1 MAVWFDVE
9 KFSGKNDFGLW
20 RIKMKAMLIQ
30 QGLAGALNADS
41 EKKDPDAKIDQQMRK
56 MMEKAHSTI
65 ILYLT
70 DKVFREVSR
79 ESNVVGVWAKLE
91 SFKNGKPPRGKMKA
105 MEEKFHVCRRTVSHI
120 WAEAKQQQSQGHAIN
135 SSSKKI
141 ARPRRKRVEI
151 DLELIASLDL
161 TKRSTI
167 RRIASGINCNK
178 STVGRWI
185 DQGLIKAHTSAL
197 KPDLTTQNKLLRLRF
212 CLDAIEIG
220 RLSHNLRFKSMQ
232 NIRLNHIELA
242 RTRTSYKKVMFICTV
257 CRPLFAEDG
266 SILFDGKIGIFP
278 FTEMVAAK
286 RSSKNRVAGTLEQK
300 PIESVS
306 KPVMRDYFINKIVP
320 AIIAKW
326 PSFASKD
333 VFVQQDNARPHICND
348 DLEFRE
354 AATRD
359 GFNINIVNQSPNSP
373 DTNINDLGF
382 FRAIQ
387 SLQTEIACSDV
398 DDLVNAVHKAYE
410 DLDLMSLN
418 CLFLSLQGCMLEIM
432 NVKGNNC
439 YKLPHMKKGSLMR
452 QDLLPI
458 SSEVPHELVT
468 ECVRHLKEKGAE
480 EGLAELMDR
489 LGINEANMDGIE
501 ELFNAMMLLD

>member
-1 MAVWFDVE
+1 MRRKDLTTKE
-9 KFSGKNDFGLW
+9 RSS
-20 RIKMKAMLIQ
+20 MLQ
-30 QGLAGALNADS
+30 FLL
-41 EKKDPDAKIDQQMRK
+41 
-56 MMEKAHSTI
+56 
-65 ILYLT
+65 
-70 DKVFREVSR
+70 
-79 ESNVVGVWAKLE
+79 LE
-91 SFKNGKPPRGKMKA
+91 SKNGKPPRGKMKA
-105 MEEKFHVCRRTVSHI
+105 MDEKLHVCRRTVSRI
-120 WAEAKQQQSQGHAIN
+120 WAEAKQQQNQGHAIN

-167 RRIASGINCNK
+167 RRLASDINCSK
-178 STVGRWI
+178 STIGRWI

-197 KPDLTTQNKLLRLRF
+197 RPDLTAQNKLLRLRF

-220 RLSHNLRFKSMQ
+220 RLSHNLRFKSMHAKH
-232 NIRLNHIELA
+232 L
-242 RTRTSYKKVMFICTV
+242 

-286 RSSKNRVAGTLEQK
+286 RSSKNWVAGTLEQK

-333 VFVQQDNARPHICND
+333 VFIQQDNARPHICND

-359 GFNINIVNQSPNSP
+359 GFNINIVNQPPNSP

-410 DLDLMSLN
+410 DLDPMSLN
-418 CLFLSLQGCMLEIM
+418 CVFLSLQGCMLETM
-432 NVKGNNC
+432 KVKGNNC

-458 SSEVPHELVT
+458 SLEVPHELVT
-468 ECVRHLKEKGAE
+468 
-480 EGLAELMDR
+480 
-489 LGINEANMDGIE
+489 
-501 ELFNAMMLLD
+501 